1 MLPPE
6 LQQLITN
13 FSDHY
18 ESYKRP
24 DYNETALRRDFLDK
38 FIKILGW
45 DVDNEANLHEAFREV
60 IHEDRL
66 KINEQSKAPD
76 YCIQQGSAK
85 VFYIEAKKPSVNLR
99 DDPSPALQ
107 VRRYGWTAGM
117 PVCLLSDFDEFAVYD
132 TSVKPKNTDNAAVAR
147 IFYCNYKD
155 LDVHNPK
162 NTDKE
167 TNWEYLYKLFSKE
180 AVWKGSLLKL
190 KASNKK
196 KGTQE
201 VDEVF
206 LQEIEVWREA
216 LAANITNRNAAIQ
229 ERELN
234 YVIQKTIDRIIFLRI
249 CEDRGIEEEGKLK
262 AAAAG
267 KGEPVGSVYKQLL
280 KLFLDADDR
289 YNSGLFHFHTEK
301 ATDDEPDTLSE
312 KITIDDKVLKDI
324 IKNLYY
330 PDGPYEFAVLP
341 ADILGSIYERFLGKV
356 IRLTPGHRAKVEDKP
371 EVKKAGGVYYTP
383 QYIVS
388 YIVENTVGPQLA
400 TKTPASLKNFRIVDP
415 ACGSGSFLI
424 VAYQYLLD
432 WYLGQYTQKP
442 DQYKKQLTKT
452 GSGKTATDYKLTI
465 TERKRILTSHIYGV
479 DIDTQAVEVARLS
492 LLLKALEGLNSQEI
506 QKELFNERVLPNLS
520 GNVKCG
526 NSLIGNDF
534 YAQGVLGFTEEE
546 QLKINAFDWEKE
558 YPEVFKDGGFDVV
571 VGNPPYVKEY
581 TSRETFEDIKKSYL
595 SKYYQGKMD
604 LWYFFVCWGL
614 DILKE
619 NGKLGFITPSNWT
632 TNSGA
637 SILRHKIMTAAKITN
652 YVDFGDFMV
661 FKEASIQTCVFILN
675 KQPAPA
681 NYPMS
686 FNKVL
691 SKNINIT
698 ELISYLQNGQTTQD
712 VSTTDVLINPESM
725 KEGLITFVGNLNE
738 SILQNISSRANYIF
752 NEKDIG
758 AGIDIHQ
765 DFISKKHLEILKDA
779 TIQKGDGVFNISESE
794 RKNLNLNAIEKEI
807 VKPFY
812 TTNELGVYYGN
823 PKNSLWVIYS
833 DLYVRQNISKYPNIK
848 KHLDKYKKIIT
859 SDFAPYG
866 LHRARDQK
874 FFEGEKLISLRKTPR
889 PCFTYTDFPCYVSQ
903 TYYVLKPQGINI
915 KYLLGI
921 LNSNLMYFW
930 LYNRGK
936 KQGEQLQVDK
946 EPLLAIPVFIGT
958 EAQQTKII
966 EYVDQMLEL
975 KKREQAETVPQ
986 TKTMIGRQIVALD
999 TQIDKAVYE
1008 LYGLTEEE
1016 IKVVEGEG

>member
-13 FSDHY
+13 FSGHY

-66 KINEQSKAPD
+66 KIKEQSKAPD
-76 YCIQQGSAK
+76 YCIQMGSAK
-85 VFYIEAKKPSVNLR
+85 AFYIEAKKPSVNLR

-117 PVCLLSDFDEFAVYD
+117 PVCLLSDFDEFVVYD
-132 TSVKPKNTDNAAVAR
+132 TSVKPKNTDSAAVAR

-162 NTDKE
+162 NAGTE
-167 TNWEYLYKLFSKE
+167 TNWEYIYSLFSKE
-180 AVWKGSLLKL
+180 AVWKGSLIKL
-190 KASNKK
+190 KTFNKK

-206 LQEIEVWREA
+206 LQEIEAWREA

-400 TKTPASLKNFRIVDP
+400 DKTPASLKNFRILDP

-442 DQYKKQLTKT
+442 DQYKKQLTKI
-452 GSGKTATDYKLTI
+452 GSGGTGGPVSPADYKLTI
-465 TERKRILTSHIYGV
+465 AERKRILTDHMYGV
-479 DIDTQAVEVARLS
+479 DIDSQAVEVARLS

-534 YAQGVLGFTEEE
+534 YAQDVLGFTEEE
-546 QLKINAFDWEKE
+546 QLKINAFDWDKE

-571 VGNPPYVKEY
+571 VGNPPYFNIQTLGAGAKEVKYIQDKYDRIWQDKSDILFYFIYKGLQISKGSLGFIVSNAFLFSDKAQKLRNHIIQDGRLSRIVNFEQYMVFEDASITSGIFIFEKGKQQTKAVVVKEKEHSPGEIMEIINDNRNY
-581 TSRETFEDIKKSYL
+581 FEVNFTQNDVFALVNEKIKILNDRIDKDTTPLQDLFIIGKGMETAADDIFLFNDLPKQFPAKFIKRRISGKNIVRYYIDDNLEYVLYFEDI
-595 SKYYQGKMD
+595 
-604 LWYFFVCWGL
+604 
-614 DILKE
+614 E
-619 NGKLGFITPSNWT
+619 NFSELP
-632 TNSGA
+632 
-637 SILRHKIMTAAKITN
+637 
-652 YVDFGDFMV
+652 
-661 FKEASIQTCVFILN
+661 ASIQDHLKNN
-675 KQPAPA
+675 K
-681 NYPMS
+681 
-686 FNKVL
+686 KRL
-691 SKNINIT
+691 
-698 ELISYLQNGQTTQD
+698 
-712 VSTTDVLINPESM
+712 
-725 KEGLITFVGNLNE
+725 
-738 SILQNISSRANYIF
+738 
-752 NEKDIG
+752 
-758 AGIDIHQ
+758 
-765 DFISKKHLEILKDA
+765 
-779 TIQKGDGVFNISESE
+779 SE
-794 RKNLNLNAIEKEI
+794 RADKKRRSTAPWWNYTFAMHKEYYHLPKLYCSRRAFHNTFGYDEGFDYLGFSNMTVIFGTNGDISLKYIMGLLNSSLLNFRYKSIGKQTGGGSFEYFPNGVGKLPIFVPDMKKAAEKE
-807 VKPFY
+807 
-812 TTNELGVYYGN
+812 
-823 PKNSLWVIYS
+823 
-833 DLYVRQNISKYPNIK
+833 
-848 KHLDKYKKIIT
+848 KHD
-859 SDFAPYG
+859 
-866 LHRARDQK
+866 
-874 FFEGEKLISLRKTPR
+874 
-889 PCFTYTDFPCYVSQ
+889 
-903 TYYVLKPQGINI
+903 
-915 KYLLGI
+915 
-921 LNSNLMYFW
+921 NLVA
-930 LYNRGK
+930 L
-936 KQGEQLQVDK
+936 
-946 EPLLAIPVFIGT
+946 
-958 EAQQTKII
+958 
-966 EYVDQMLEL
+966 VDQMLAL

-999 TQIDKAVYE
+999 TQIDKAVYK
-1008 LYGLTEEE
+1008 LYGLTTEE
-1016 IKVVEGEG
+1016 IEVVEGEE

>member
-13 FSDHY
+13 FSEHY
-18 ESYKRP
+18 ESYKNS
-24 DYNETALRRDFLDK
+24 DYNETALRRDFLDE

-45 DVDNEANLHEAFREV
+45 DVNNKANLHEAFREV

-66 KINEQSKAPD
+66 KMKDQSKAEGHNRAPD
-76 YCIQQGSAK
+76 YCIQQGSTK

-117 PVCLLSDFDEFAVYD
+117 PVCLLSDFDEFVVYD
-132 TSVKPKNTDNAAVAR
+132 TSVQPKNTDNAAVAR

-155 LDVHNPK
+155 LDAHNPK
-162 NTDKE
+162 NAGTE

-190 KASNKK
+190 KTSNKK

-206 LQEIEVWREA
+206 LQEIETWREA
-216 LAANITNRNAAIQ
+216 LAANITNRNPSIT

-234 YVIQKTIDRIIFLRI
+234 FVIQKTIDRIIFLRI
-249 CEDRGIEEEGKLK
+249 CEDRGIEEEGLLRT
-262 AAAAG
+262 AAG
-267 KGEPVGSVYKQLL
+267 GKDIYRHLL
-280 KLFLDADDR
+280 NLFMDADDR

-388 YIVENTVGPQLA
+388 YIVENTVGPQLSG
-400 TKTPASLKNFRIVDP
+400 KTPATLKNFRIVDP

-424 VAYQYLLD
+424 VAYQYLLN
-432 WYLGQYTQKP
+432 WYLEQYTRKP

-452 GSGKTATDYKLTI
+452 GSGKTGGLVNPVDYKLTI
-465 TERKRILTSHIYGV
+465 AERKRILTDHIYGV

-534 YAQGVLGFTEEE
+534 YSQSLLGFTEEE

-571 VGNPPYVKEY
+571 VGNPPYFNIQTLGAGAKEVKY
-581 TSRETFEDIKKSYL
+581 IQDKYDRIWQDKS
-595 SKYYQGKMD
+595 
-604 LWYFFVCWGL
+604 
-614 DILKE
+614 DILFYFIYK
-619 NGKLGFITPSNWT
+619 GLQISKGSLGFIVSNAFLFSDKAQKLR
-632 TNSGA
+632 NHIIQDGRLSKIVNFEQYMVFGDA
-637 SILRHKIMTAAKITN
+637 SITSGIFIFEKGKQKTKAVVVKEKDHSPAEISEIINNDKNYFEVNFTQNDVFALVNEKIKILNARIDKDTTPLQDLFIIGKGMETAAN
-652 YVDFGDFMV
+652 DVFL
-661 FKEASIQTCVFILN
+661 FKEYPSKFPKEYIKKRLVGENIMPYYLVDKPDYLLYIENVEDFKLLPDAIQQHLKAN
-675 KQPAPA
+675 K
-681 NYPMS
+681 
-686 FNKVL
+686 KVL
-691 SKNINIT
+691 SNRATVKNEGRIWWRYSRPMHREYYHLPKIWC
-698 ELISYLQNGQTTQD
+698 SYRSKNNAFVLDETDEYIGLTNTT
-712 VSTTDVLINPESM
+712 V
-725 KEGLITFVGNLNE
+725 
-738 SILQNISSRANYIF
+738 IF
-752 NEKDIG
+752 G
-758 AGIDIHQ
+758 
-765 DFISKKHLEILKDA
+765 
-779 TIQKGDGVFNISESE
+779 T
-794 RKNLNLNAIEKEI
+794 NA
-807 VKPFY
+807 
-812 TTNELGVYYGN
+812 VY
-823 PKNSLWVIYS
+823 SL
-833 DLYVRQNISKYPNIK
+833 
-848 KHLDKYKKIIT
+848 
-859 SDFAPYG
+859 
-866 LHRARDQK
+866 
-874 FFEGEKLISLRKTPR
+874 
-889 PCFTYTDFPCYVSQ
+889 
-903 TYYVLKPQGINI
+903 
-915 KYLLGI
+915 KYLLAL
-921 LNSNLMYFW
+921 LNSKLLSFRYKSIGKQTGSGVFEYFANGVGKLPIFVPDMKKAAEKEKHDNLVA
-930 LYNRGK
+930 L
-936 KQGEQLQVDK
+936 
-946 EPLLAIPVFIGT
+946 
-958 EAQQTKII
+958 
-966 EYVDQMLEL
+966 VDQMLAL

-999 TQIDKAVYE
+999 TQIDKAVYK
-1008 LYGLTEEE
+1008 LYGLTSEE
-1016 IKVVEGEG
+1016 IKVVEGGK